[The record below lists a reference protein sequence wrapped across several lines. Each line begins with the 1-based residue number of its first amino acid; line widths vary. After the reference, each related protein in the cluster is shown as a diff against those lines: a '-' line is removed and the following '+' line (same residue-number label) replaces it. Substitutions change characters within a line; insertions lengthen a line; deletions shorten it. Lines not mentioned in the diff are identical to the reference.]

1 MMLTQNG
8 KLLYI
13 SDNAAEYLG
22 HSMEDL
28 LIHGDSV
35 YDIIEKQDHT
45 NIQSE
50 LSRNPTTGNAAKE
63 IRTFLCRMNVS
74 RNARRQMRFGDQKV
88 VLVQGHFAGY
98 LPLCSRNEPVFL
110 ALCTPVAMP
119 ETRECVVQGSTH
131 VFTSIH
137 SMDMKILHLDRNG
150 EFHLGYQKSS
160 LQGVS
165 WYELVH
171 WDHLSDV
178 QSKHKLITQNEQER
192 SCIVLLRLQSLNRGW
207 IWIHCVLQVK
217 DASDS
222 NQQPI
227 IVCTNQVLSEREAYV
242 MRQNSWLYQ
251 YYSLH
256 SKMSYNLGYNDPP
269 TQAPSPPSQSRS
281 SAQYSPVR
289 TYSAPSPVPPSL
301 NSSVAS
307 VAPVAPAPQ
316 YVSSVYNPSS
326 YVSQPQNTPSKWTPQ
341 VLHGVKRSA
350 SPTNDGR
357 CSPTMPSSLTHP
369 HIGVGVGAN
378 VGIGSVNNM
387 GVHSHQTHS
396 PSTPHQTLPHYPQPT
411 LMHHTNPIQ
420 VPQFTEL
427 TTPVAN
433 GGYTGS
439 YPYGSLTLATAA
451 TAPVFQRVPAPA
463 TAKYQHQ
470 SHHHHHQLD
479 EEAAAVG
486 DVEQSLTPT
495 NTEEVS
501 QLISAANYL
510 RNVPRPTYI
519 EPTPLDPYHF
529 SLAYPKYSELPL
541 HFDYLG
547 AATSEYHRSLM
558 PPPPH
563 HPALLCASTHHGAE
577 APHPHLAAAAHPHS
591 HPTLVSHPGAMH
603 PNASSPPV
611 LTCLSSAIPSM
622 PSMEDHSTKV
632 V

>member
-1 MMLTQNG
+1 MLV
-8 KLLYI
+8 LLATRF
-13 SDNAAEYLG
+13 SCAAGERTSTCTKAYPLRFVLQ
-22 HSMEDL
+22 EDL

-35 YDIIEKQDHT
+35 YDIIEKQDHA
-45 NIQSE
+45 NIQAE
-50 LSRNPTTGNAAKE
+50 LSRSPTVSVSGLTGTSAKE

-171 WDHLSDV
+171 WDHLTDA

-192 SCIVLLRLQSLNRGW
+192 SCILLLRLQSLNRGW

-217 DASDS
+217 DATDS
-222 NQQPI
+222 SQQPV

-256 SKMSYNLGYNDPP
+256 SKMSYNLGYSEPP
-269 TQAPSPPSQSRS
+269 VQPPSPPAHVRPP
-281 SAQYSPVR
+281 AQYSASSP
-289 TYSAPSPVPPSL
+289 TAPTSSGSA
-301 NSSVAS
+301 SVAS
-307 VAPVAPAPQ
+307 VAPVAPSPQ
-316 YVSSVYNPSS
+316 YAASVYNTA
-326 YVSQPQNTPSKWTPQ
+326 YLSQPQSSASKWTPQ
-341 VLHGVKRSA
+341 ALQGVKRSA
-350 SPTNDGR
+350 SPSTDER
-357 CSPTMPSSLTHP
+357 CSPAMASPLTHP
-369 HIGVGVGAN
+369 HVGVGVSA
-378 VGIGSVNNM
+378 VGVSTM
-387 GVHSHQTHS
+387 GVSGHQTHS
-396 PSTPHQTLPHYPQPT
+396 SNASQTLPHYPQPI
-411 LMHHTNPIQ
+411 MHHTSSIQ

-427 TTPVAN
+427 TPP
-433 GGYTGS
+433 GGGCTS
-439 YPYGSLTLATAA
+439 AYPYGSLTLATAA
-451 TAPVFQRVPAPA
+451 TAPVFQRVPAPS
-463 TAKYQHQ
+463 TAKYHQ
-470 SHHHHHQLD
+470 YHHPHHFD
-479 EEAAAVG
+479 EEAAALG

-510 RNVPRPTYI
+510 RSVPRPTYI

-547 AATSEYHRSLM
+547 AASGDYHRSLM

-563 HPALLCASTHHGAE
+563 HPALLCTPTHHPAE
-577 APHPHLAAAAHPHS
+577 APHPHLGAATHS
-591 HPTLVSHPGAMH
+591 HPHATLVSHPGAMH

-622 PSMEDHSTKV
+622 SSMEDHSAKV
-632 V
+632 A